1 MLNVHGLMNIV
12 SLRETSA
19 LSNYTGHGM
28 GSRNLSRWSGTTVVV
43 VAIGRG
49 VQPILCAKAMQKTR
63 TVLAVEKQV

>member
-1 MLNVHGLMNIV
+1 
-12 SLRETSA
+12 
-19 LSNYTGHGM
+19 M